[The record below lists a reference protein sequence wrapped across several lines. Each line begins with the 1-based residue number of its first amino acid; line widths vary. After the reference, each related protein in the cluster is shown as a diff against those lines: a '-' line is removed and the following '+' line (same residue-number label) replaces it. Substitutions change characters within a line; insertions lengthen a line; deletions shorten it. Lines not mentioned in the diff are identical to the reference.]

1 MSLEFELP
9 LVSFIFLLILN
20 IIYFS
25 KKRVDLPENKLYK
38 IILVCSLIEAFI
50 DTIIHLICSL
60 NTFDIIVGAYYPL
73 FNYLNKILSSLFVI
87 IFSCLFCYTL
97 MITYK
102 KIRENPKTL
111 TITISIVNII
121 FMIIMLFTNITLI
134 DAGNV
139 TNVTGPT
146 ILLGYGIVAIL
157 LTASV
162 IVALPRIKKMDQRYF
177 PIFLILFIMGFLFIF
192 TLIFPGMIIYDLV
205 LALLCYIMYFTIENP
220 DLNMLKEIN
229 YQREQ
234 VENSKNISSKVINT
248 ISDNL
253 SQSINRISI
262 FGHKKIN
269 YDNIDEVKKE
279 ITSMQKFA
287 LEYITNLNSLL
298 ELSKTQSEGFQL
310 INTNYEPLQMIE
322 EIEKLLTTKSK
333 HIKLKINKN
342 SDFPAVLYGDPVKIK
357 QTLLHL
363 YNGILIISKQ
373 KSIEL
378 NTSHL
383 IVGNLCRFKVSTE
396 INTNDL
402 INEYTK
408 DLKDKVIDFEII
420 ERIIKL
426 LEGKFTIN
434 LDSDRVKIE
443 LSIDQKYIEGYYV
456 KEEVKSTTNKKI
468 KYIDLTGKKVLIIDD
483 DKRRAD
489 KLMHILSNYN
499 IETIIATDYNS
510 TKKEASEKTFDLVI
524 IDDII
529 SELSKVKDYL
539 LIDKTNGLLKVM
551 DHIEY
556 DVPRIIMVTPN
567 TKDYETAYLEEG
579 FDEILTKPVDTY
591 KLDGIIQTFLVDK
604 QKQDV

>member
-38 IILVCSLIEAFI
+38 VILICSLLEAFI
-50 DTIIHLICSL
+50 DTIIHLMCSV
-60 NTFDIIVGAYYPL
+60 NTFNVIEATYFPL
-73 FNYLNKILSSLFVI
+73 FNFLNKILSSLFVI
-87 IFSCLFCYTL
+87 IFSCLFAYTI

-102 KIRENPKTL
+102 KTRENPKRL
-111 TITISIVNII
+111 LGTISIINVI
-121 FMIIMLFTNITLI
+121 FMIIMLFTNIKLI

-139 TNVTGPT
+139 TNVTGTT
-146 ILLGYGIVAIL
+146 ILLGYGMVAFF

-234 VENSKNISSKVINT
+234 VENSKNISNKVINT
-248 ISDNL
+248 ISDSL
-253 SQSINRISI
+253 SDSISRINS

-287 LEYITNLNSLL
+287 LEYIANVNSLM
-298 ELSKTQSEGFQL
+298 ELSKTQSEGFEL
-310 INTNYEPLQMIE
+310 LNTNYEPLQMLDE
-322 EIEKLLTTKSK
+322 TENLLKTKNKSV
-333 HIKLKINKN
+333 LVTINKN
-342 SDFPAVLYGDPVKIK
+342 SDVPAVLYGDPTKIK
-357 QTLLHL
+357 QSLLYL
-363 YNGILIISKQ
+363 YTGILNISKQ
-373 KSIEL
+373 KDIEL
-378 NTSHL
+378 NTSYL
-383 IVGNLCRFKVSTE
+383 IVGGLCRFKVTTE
-396 INTNDL
+396 INTSDL

-408 DLKDKVIDFEII
+408 DLKDTVIDFEII
-420 ERIIKL
+420 DRIIKL
-426 LEGKFTIN
+426 LEGKFNIELKN
-434 LDSDRVKIE
+434 DKVEIE
-443 LSIDQKYIEGYYV
+443 LSIDQKYLEGYYI
-456 KEEVKSTTNKKI
+456 KEEVKSTTNKRI
-468 KYIDLTGKKVLIIDD
+468 KYVDLTGKKVLIIDD
-483 DKRRAD
+483 DKQRTD
-489 KLMHILSNYN
+489 ELMHMLSNYN
-499 IETIIATDYNS
+499 IETIIVTDYSS
-510 TKKEASEKTFDLVI
+510 TRKEASEKVFDLVI
-524 IDDII
+524 VDDII
-529 SELSKVKDYL
+529 PELSRVKDYL

-556 DVPRIIMVTPN
+556 EVPRVIMVTPN
-567 TKDYETAYLEEG
+567 TKNYETKYIEEG
-579 FDEILTKPVDTY
+579 FDEVLTKPASAY
-591 KLDGIIQTFLVDK
+591 KLDSIITKLLVDK
-604 QKQDV
+604 QDM

>member
-38 IILVCSLIEAFI
+38 VILICSLLEAFI
-50 DTIIHLICSL
+50 DTIIHLICSV
-60 NTFDIIVGAYYPL
+60 NTFAVIEVTYFPL
-73 FNYLNKILSSLFVI
+73 FNFLNKILSSLFVI
-87 IFSCLFCYTL
+87 IFSCLFAYTL

-102 KIRENPKTL
+102 KTRENPKRL
-111 TITISIVNII
+111 LNTISIINVI
-121 FMIIMLFTNITLI
+121 FMIIMMFTNIKLV

-146 ILLGYGIVAIL
+146 ILLGYGMVAVL

-162 IVALPRIKKMDQRYF
+162 IVALPRIKKMDRRYF
-177 PIFLILFIMGFLFIF
+177 PIFTILFIMGFLFAF

-234 VENSKNISSKVINT
+234 VENSKNISNKVINT
-248 ISDNL
+248 ISENL
-253 SQSINRISI
+253 SESISRIST

-287 LEYITNLNSLL
+287 LEYIANVNSLM
-298 ELSKTQSEGFQL
+298 ELSKTQSEGFEL
-310 INTNYEPLQMIE
+310 SNTNYEPLQMIE
-322 EIEKLLTTKSK
+322 ETQNLLSTKNK
-333 HIKLKINKN
+333 KIKVTINKN
-342 SDFPAVLYGDPVKIK
+342 SDVPAVLYGDPTKIK
-357 QTLLHL
+357 QALLHM
-363 YNGILIISKQ
+363 YNGVLNISKQ
-373 KSIEL
+373 KNIEL
-378 NTSHL
+378 NTSYL
-383 IVGNLCRFKVSTE
+383 IVGSLCRFKVITE
-396 INTNDL
+396 INTSDL

-408 DLKDKVIDFEII
+408 DIKEKVIDFEII
-420 ERIIKL
+420 DRIIKL
-426 LEGKFTIN
+426 LEGKFTMSQ
-434 LDSDRVKIE
+434 DKDVVKIE
-443 LSIDQKYIEGYYV
+443 LSIDQKYIEGYYI
-456 KEEVKSTTNKKI
+456 KEDVKSTTNKKI
-468 KYIDLTGKKVLIIDD
+468 KYIDLTGKKILIIDD
-483 DKRRAD
+483 DKERAD
-489 KLMHILSNYN
+489 ELMHMLSNYN
-499 IETIIATDYNS
+499 IETRIATDYNS
-510 TKKEASEKTFDLVI
+510 TKKEAGELVFDLVI
-524 IDDII
+524 VDDII
-529 SELSKVKDYL
+529 TELDKVKNYL

-567 TKDYETAYLEEG
+567 TKNYETKYIEEG
-579 FDEILTKPVDTY
+579 FDEVLTKPIDTY
-591 KLDGIIQTFLVDK
+591 KLDNIINTLLVDK
-604 QKQDV
+604 DM

>member
-38 IILVCSLIEAFI
+38 VILICSLLEAFI
-50 DTIIHLICSL
+50 DTIIHLMCSV
-60 NTFDIIVGAYYPL
+60 NTFNVIEATYFPL
-73 FNYLNKILSSLFVI
+73 FNFLNKILSSLFVI
-87 IFSCLFCYTL
+87 IFSCLFAYTI

-102 KIRENPKTL
+102 KTRENPKRL
-111 TITISIVNII
+111 LGTISIINVI
-121 FMIIMLFTNITLI
+121 FMIIMLFTNIKLI

-139 TNVTGPT
+139 TNVTGTT
-146 ILLGYGIVAIL
+146 ILLGYGMVAFF

-234 VENSKNISSKVINT
+234 VENSKNISNKVINT
-248 ISDNL
+248 ISDSL
-253 SQSINRISI
+253 SDSISRINS

-287 LEYITNLNSLL
+287 LEYIANVNSLM
-298 ELSKTQSEGFQL
+298 ELSKTQSEGFEL
-310 INTNYEPLQMIE
+310 LNTNYEPLQMLDE
-322 EIEKLLTTKSK
+322 TENLLKTKNKSV
-333 HIKLKINKN
+333 LVTINKN
-342 SDFPAVLYGDPVKIK
+342 SDVPAVLYGDPTKIK
-357 QTLLHL
+357 QSLLYL
-363 YNGILIISKQ
+363 YTGILNISKQ
-373 KSIEL
+373 TDIEL
-378 NTSHL
+378 NTSYL
-383 IVGNLCRFKVSTE
+383 IVGGLCRFKVTTE
-396 INTNDL
+396 INTSDL

-408 DLKDKVIDFEII
+408 DLKDTVIDFEII
-420 ERIIKL
+420 DRIIKL
-426 LEGKFTIN
+426 LEGKFNIELKN
-434 LDSDRVKIE
+434 DKVEIE
-443 LSIDQKYIEGYYV
+443 LSIDQKYLEGYYI
-456 KEEVKSTTNKKI
+456 KEEVKSTTNKRI
-468 KYIDLTGKKVLIIDD
+468 KYVDLTGKKVLIIDD
-483 DKRRAD
+483 DKQRTD
-489 KLMHILSNYN
+489 ELMHMLSNYN
-499 IETIIATDYNS
+499 IETIIVTDYSS
-510 TKKEASEKTFDLVI
+510 TRKEASEKVFDLVI
-524 IDDII
+524 VDDII
-529 SELSKVKDYL
+529 PELSRVKDYL

-556 DVPRIIMVTPN
+556 EVPRVIMVTPN
-567 TKDYETAYLEEG
+567 TKNYETKYIEEG
-579 FDEILTKPVDTY
+579 FDEVLTKPASAY
-591 KLDGIIQTFLVDK
+591 KLDSIITKLLVDK
-604 QKQDV
+604 QDM